1 MNDASNP
8 ITLPQGCPSTPFT
21 FSGPFPSSPQ
31 ISPTQIR
38 VGVYVN
44 GTGALIGFDVTLQ
57 TNHLVLRP
65 SGVDLTGSV
74 LVSPFTIIVECL
86 SGVLVSGPVCA
97 PTDTV
102 DTLHFAATG
111 ALGQLT
117 TPPTTGLLFTAI
129 YDVVGT
135 TAAGG
140 IPISYQTGCVGTSVP
155 GGVCVTLS
163 GGAGA
168 PNPATVQTG
177 TVFDNSVQPAWVAI
191 TATACSPSCTVAKGS
206 AGPTSTVTATAENGF
221 PGFNGI
227 DNVAFS
233 AVVSAGFIAPT
244 FSVPSCITNS
254 ATCTT
259 VVTFNTA
266 TAGTYTATIFG
277 TYVGDNGVTGIT
289 LVGEVSFTINTQD
302 VGFTIN
308 GAAFAGTQTV
318 FMAKTQGAPLFLVTA
333 QSLGGYAGTISYAET
348 LGNAGTTGMT
358 TGSFVNPAPF
368 TLGAG
373 QTITKSIN
381 ATAPN
386 LGSATFRVNQVTS
399 PSVGAHAS
407 GVITIKVSG
416 FTLTSNSSS
425 VSFTAGGSASVR
437 ISSTSLGNPAATH
450 GFVGAVTLSS
460 TFTGTG
466 SVTTTFLQPS
476 ITLAAGGSGNA
487 NATFTGT
494 AGTYA
499 VTIRGTGG
507 TNNDM
512 TNSTVITVTIN
523 SGSDFQIS
531 ASPTSVTV
539 NAGVAGTSTITVT
552 SVGTFSQA
560 VALTASVSP
569 AGLTCSLTPASVTPP
584 AGSTASSALSCS
596 GTQGTYTVTV
606 TGTSSGFTTKTTTV
620 TYTVQDFT
628 IAASSPAAVTVGVS
642 ATSTITVTGQ
652 NGFAGVVSLTDTV
665 PAGLTCGAISPT
677 SVTGSGTATVACS
690 STVAGNYLL
699 TVTGTSGT
707 LSHPA
712 TATFT
717 ITDFSVIASP
727 TTASVNVGTAATST
741 ITVAPV
747 NGFTGTVALTSTVS
761 PAGLTCTLS
770 PTSIVLGA
778 SQTSTL
784 SCSSSTAGTFTV
796 TVTGTSGSL
805 SHTATVT
812 VIVTDFTV
820 AASPTTASV
829 NVGTAATSTIT
840 VAPVNG
846 FTGTVALTSSVAPA
860 GLTCTLTPA

>member
-1 MNDASNP
+1 MLLLIIPAILLVAVISGISSLPTAHAPGYPDGPALVCMNDASNP

-21 FSGPFPSSPQ
+21 FSGPFPSTPQ
-31 ISPTQIR
+31 ILPTQIR

-44 GTGALIGFDVTLQ
+44 GTNALIGFDVTLL

-65 SGVDLTGSV
+65 AGIDLTGSV

-97 PTDTV
+97 PADTV

-140 IPISYQTGCVGTSVP
+140 IPINYQTGCTGTSVP
-155 GGVCVTLS
+155 GGICVTLS
-163 GGAGA
+163 SGAAGA
-168 PNPATVQTG
+168 PNPATVQPG
-177 TVFDNSVQPAWVAI
+177 TLFDNSVNPAWVAI
-191 TATACSPSCTVAKGS
+191 TASVCTGTPACTTTRGS

-227 DNVAFS
+227 DNVVFS
-233 AVVSAGFIAPT
+233 TVASTGFTAPT
-244 FSVPSCITNS
+244 VSVPSCVTGVAGS
-254 ATCTT
+254 CTT

-277 TYVGDNGVTGIT
+277 TYVGDNGLTGVT
-289 LVGEVSFTINTQD
+289 LVGPVSFTVNIQD

-308 GAAFAGTQTV
+308 GAVFSGTQTV

-333 QSLGGYAGTISYAET
+333 QSLGGYSGTISYTET

-358 TGSFVNPAPF
+358 TSSFVNPSFF

-416 FTLTSNSSS
+416 FTLTSNSTS

-437 ISSTSLGNPAATH
+437 ISSTSLGNPAATN

-584 AGSTASSALSCS
+584 AGSTATSALSCS
-596 GTQGTYTVTV
+596 GPQGTYTVTV

-642 ATSTITVTGQ
+642 ATSTITVTAQ
-652 NGFAGVVSLTDTV
+652 NGFAGVVSLTDSV

-727 TTASVNVGTAATST
+727 TTASVNGGTAATST

-761 PAGLTCTLS
+761 PAGLTCTL
-770 PTSIVLGA
+770 
-778 SQTSTL
+778 
-784 SCSSSTAGTFTV
+784 
-796 TVTGTSGSL
+796 
-805 SHTATVT
+805 
-812 VIVTDFTV
+812 
-820 AASPTTASV
+820 
-829 NVGTAATSTIT
+829 
-840 VAPVNG
+840 
-846 FTGTVALTSSVAPA
+846 
-860 GLTCTLTPA
+860 TPASILLG